1 MPEER
6 FRVDVEHSY
15 DVITG
20 AVEEVTDVFLQIDP
34 NKAVGGNVVPY
45 DDARGLEVLTLTE
58 WDEITVTTS
67 VHDAAPPLDTTDWSW
82 IREVSVLAEPGGTGP
97 APDED
102 DPETDERDPH
112 TALAEVWSFG
122 EKGSDLHAE
131 PKLPCPDA
139 TPRWFRA
146 RIHGR
151 VDLAARDRQVADEPY
166 EEHLI
171 QLWPQPPTPP
181 ENLHPSP

>member
-34 NKAVGGNVVPY
+34 NKAIGGNVVPY
-45 DDARGLEVLTLTE
+45 DDQRGLQVLTLTE
-58 WDEITVTTS
+58 WDEITLTTS
-67 VHDAAPPLDTTDWSW
+67 VHDAAPPLDPAPWSW

-102 DPETDERDPH
+102 EDDDRDPH
-112 TALAEVWSFG
+112 TALAEVWTFG
-122 EKGSDLHAE
+122 EQGSDLHAE
-131 PKLPCPDA
+131 PKLPCPDG

-151 VDLAARDRQVADEPY
+151 ADESAPQPY

-171 QLWPQPPTPP
+171 QLWPQPPSPP
-181 ENLHPSP
+181 ENLHPQSG

>member
-45 DDARGLEVLTLTE
+45 DDARGLQVLTLTE
-58 WDEITVTTS
+58 WDEITLTTS
-67 VHDAAPPLDTTDWSW
+67 VHDTAPPLDTTPWSW
-82 IREVSVLAEPGGTGP
+82 IREVSLLAEPGGTGP
-97 APDED
+97 PPDED
-102 DPETDERDPH
+102 DPEPDQHDPH

-122 EKGSDLHAE
+122 EKGADLHAE
-131 PKLPCPDA
+131 PKLPCPDT

-151 VDLAARDRQVADEPY
+151 TDQPPPEPY
-166 EEHLI
+166 EDHLI

-181 ENLHPSP
+181 EDLHPQRG